1 MFKMSIE
8 KEILYDN
15 FEIDNIFASLTG
27 LEEVSTTDELY
38 SLNIYAETVKLS
50 EKRKKLMLENK
61 SAVSFGICK
70 RCKSDNCSL
79 IETQSRSA
87 DEAKDFIIICNKCGF
102 KTHAS

>member
-1 MFKMSIE
+1 MSILT
-8 KEILYDN
+8 EILYDD
-15 FEIDNIFASLTG
+15 FEIDNIFASLIG
-27 LEEVSTTDELY
+27 LDEVTTIDELY
-38 SLNIYAETVKLS
+38 ALNIYTETVELS
-50 EKRKKLMLENK
+50 KKRKKLMLENK

-79 IETQSRSA
+79 VETQSRSA